1 MEKVVKTRYTCEEV
15 TQFIFEPN
23 LDSEISSFNGD
34 DSDDNQHIN
43 IKIEQ
48 RRHDDDD
55 SVETDD
61 ENKNKTKEYPK
72 ERVFITI
79 RRGRWNSATQLLFS
93 LDNIINLF
101 VKPTN
106 LYSVQQT
113 GSSINPNKSELEQ
126 FFGTQMFMS
135 IVSLLVYYMCWTVD
149 TKYLHIVHQ
158 PYYVHQSLQKIVS
171 IYSLQ
176 WQLRKKQ

>member
-23 LDSEISSFNGD
+23 LDSEMSSFNGD

-61 ENKNKTKEYPK
+61 EKTKEYPK

-79 RRGRWNSATQLLFS
+79 RRGR
-93 LDNIINLF
+93 
-101 VKPTN
+101 
-106 LYSVQQT
+106 
-113 GSSINPNKSELEQ
+113 
-126 FFGTQMFMS
+126 
-135 IVSLLVYYMCWTVD
+135 
-149 TKYLHIVHQ
+149 
-158 PYYVHQSLQKIVS
+158 
-171 IYSLQ
+171 
-176 WQLRKKQ
+176 

>member
-23 LDSEISSFNGD
+23 LDSEMSSFNGD

-55 SVETDD
+55 SVETDY

-79 RRGRWNSATQLLFS
+79 RRGR
-93 LDNIINLF
+93 
-101 VKPTN
+101 
-106 LYSVQQT
+106 
-113 GSSINPNKSELEQ
+113 
-126 FFGTQMFMS
+126 
-135 IVSLLVYYMCWTVD
+135 
-149 TKYLHIVHQ
+149 
-158 PYYVHQSLQKIVS
+158 
-171 IYSLQ
+171 
-176 WQLRKKQ
+176 

>member
-23 LDSEISSFNGD
+23 LDSEMSSFNGD

-79 RRGRWNSATQLLFS
+79 RRGR
-93 LDNIINLF
+93 
-101 VKPTN
+101 
-106 LYSVQQT
+106 
-113 GSSINPNKSELEQ
+113 
-126 FFGTQMFMS
+126 
-135 IVSLLVYYMCWTVD
+135 
-149 TKYLHIVHQ
+149 
-158 PYYVHQSLQKIVS
+158 
-171 IYSLQ
+171 
-176 WQLRKKQ
+176 